1 MDIIDIIILVVLLLL
16 FWKFGVPLLIQGKTS
31 EQFSYTGQNNRDNRD
46 DKNNNNHRRSDRRDK
61 NNKNDKN
68 DDYEN
73 PAKYID
79 IILNSKNK
87 GSNIKVNPH
96 YVEAMWHTDYR
107 DVQNSFELITPN
119 KKQLFNLCALPVDQ
133 VSEVPITDTRYLVT
147 KFIKEVNKTVKNKV
161 SDTLSANTWIDNMP
175 QERVK
180 SGWDKQQ
187 EALGLPTS
195 IYNEP
200 AKKAPIKLVKI
211 DHAEKYETEKEIRYS
226 LFLIIQK
233 TNAKDQLVVKIN
245 FVVDKTDANLDRD
258 FFSTTKNSFK
268 TTVLIEEISIIGY
281 LTLND
286 FGERTPKDDFYQF
299 DAITDGKMFS
309 QEQII
314 KELNKK
320 KSEYA
325 AEMCQT

>member
-1 MDIIDIIILVVLLLL
+1 MDIIDIIILVVLLFL
-16 FWKFGVPLLIQGKTS
+16 FWKFGIPLLIQKKQNERN
-31 EQFSYTGQNNRDNRD
+31 EQFGHSDQDEGDNEYGKFS
-46 DKNNNNHRRSDRRDK
+46 KNYGNSK
-61 NNKNDKN
+61 L
-68 DDYEN
+68 DYEYDN
-73 PAKYID
+73 PEKYID
-79 IILNSKNK
+79 IILKSK
-87 GSNIKVNPH
+87 GTQSNIKVNEH

-107 DVQNSFELITPN
+107 DIQNAFELITPN
-119 KKQLFNLCALPVDQ
+119 NKQLFNLCALPVEQ

-175 QERVK
+175 QEKIK

-187 EALGLPTS
+187 EALGLPPS

-233 TNAKDQLVVKIN
+233 KNAKDQLVVKIN
-245 FVVDKTDANLDRD
+245 FVVDKNDINMDRD
-258 FFSTTKNSFK
+258 FFSKSKNSFK

-281 LTLND
+281 LTTND
-286 FGERTPKDDFYQF
+286 FGERTKQDDFYKF
-299 DAITDGKMFS
+299 DAITDGRMFS

-314 KELNKK
+314 KELNRK

-325 AEMCQT
+325 AEMCQA